1 MKTHDSEHRVLRSIA
16 VLILLFIAM
25 DTYFLMI
32 LNHDWRIMIWSFLC
46 VFLIIQYGSKA
57 H

>member
-16 VLILLFIAM
+16 LLILLFIALDM
-25 DTYFLMI
+25 YLLKMI
-32 LNHDWRIMIWSFLC
+32 NHDWRIMIWSFLC
-46 VFLIIQYGSKA
+46 VFLIIQYWPMA